1 MKRDKLEKAK
11 PVEGGHVSDDEL
23 KTLLMV
29 LRDAPPKHGGHHTHH
44 GSNKSH
50 DQHHR

>member
-1 MKRDKLEKAK
+1 MKRDKLEKPK

-23 KTLLMV
+23 KALLGL
-29 LRDAPPKHGGHHTHH
+29 LRDESKYQHGHHDHH
-44 GSNKSH
+44 RGSKSH